1 MAYTARVRLSSG
13 LGKLLRSEME
23 EAIYEA
29 NLGTFDSL
37 IATRVFIEKV
47 PLPDIAAELNVNR
60 CTLSRK
66 LPLIAN
72 RVEEAAEMLKR
83 AEMQQNATT

>member
-13 LGKLLRSEME
+13 LGKLLRTEME
-23 EAIYEA
+23 NAIYEA

-47 PLPDIAAELNVNR
+47 PLPDVAAELNINR

-72 RVEEAAEMLKR
+72 RVEQAAEMLKH
-83 AEMQQNATT
+83 AQMQQNATT